1 MADQLGYKL
10 YLIPLPYDWF
20 ACAIRN
26 GVMLQPSVNNR
37 KLHVLVATPSG
48 GLGQGG
54 IDRLMGALKLQ
65 LERQETGDIDVRF
78 IASRGPGHVG
88 LSIFYALGF
97 CLRML
102 AARLVRHADVIHINV
117 ASMGSTYRKIAIA
130 MCARML
136 GIPYVLH
143 LHGAEYRSFWSGDGG
158 FWDRRIRSMFEHA
171 SRIVVLG
178 RVWRDFIA
186 SRAPGAAGNIVIVPN
201 ATEIPLLKHVGGGD
215 SVHILFLGRIGER
228 KGVPQLCD
236 AMGNMKP
243 IGHWRATI
251 AGDGEV
257 EETRARLAELGLTD
271 RVQLPGWVGP
281 DEVAALIASA
291 DVLALPS
298 FAENLP
304 VSVIEGMASG
314 LAVVTTPVG
323 AVEDI
328 VTNEQNGLL
337 VPPGDVVALTTAL
350 MRLVE
355 DPALRTRLGEAAK
368 AVHRE
373 RLEISPFAMALQ
385 RVWRDASTGTRMEA
399 RS

>member
-1 MADQLGYKL
+1 
-10 YLIPLPYDWF
+10 
-20 ACAIRN
+20 
-26 GVMLQPSVNNR
+26 MLQSPLSNP

-48 GLGQGG
+48 GSGQGG
-54 IDRLMGALKLQ
+54 IDRIMGALKR
-65 LERQETGDIDVRF
+65 EFARQEIADIDVRF

-88 LSIFYALGF
+88 LSIFYTLGF
-97 CLRML
+97 CLRMS
-102 AARLVRHADVIHINV
+102 AARFAGSADVVHINV
-117 ASMGSTYRKIAIA
+117 ASTGSTYRKMVIA

-136 GIPYVLH
+136 GISYVLH
-143 LHGAEYRSFWSGDGG
+143 LHGAEYRTFWSGDGG
-158 FWDRRIRSMFEHA
+158 FLDRRIRSMFEHA
-171 SRIVVLG
+171 SRVVVLG
-178 RVWRDFIA
+178 RIWRDFIA

-201 ATEIPLLKHVGGGD
+201 ATETPVLEHVGGGD

-236 AMGNMKP
+236 ALGNMKSV
-243 IGHWRATI
+243 GRWRATI

-257 EETRARLAELGLTD
+257 EETRTRLAQLSLAD

-291 DVLALPS
+291 DVLVLPS

-314 LAVVTTPVG
+314 LAVVATPVG

-328 VTNEQNGLL
+328 LTDEQNGLL
-337 VPPGDVVALTTAL
+337 VPPGDVAALTKAL
-350 MRLVE
+350 TRLVE

-373 RLEISPFAMALQ
+373 RLEIAPFAMALQ
-385 RVWRDASTGTRMEA
+385 RVWRDAASGTRLEA

>member
-1 MADQLGYKL
+1 MLQSPLGNPKL
-10 YLIPLPYDWF
+10 Y
-20 ACAIRN
+20 
-26 GVMLQPSVNNR
+26 
-37 KLHVLVATPSG
+37 VLVATPSG
-48 GLGQGG
+48 GVGQGG

-65 LERQETGDIDVRF
+65 LERQQTTDIDVRF

-88 LSIFYALGF
+88 LSVFYTLGF
-97 CLRML
+97 CLRMF
-102 AARLVRHADVIHINV
+102 AARFAGRADVVHINV
-117 ASMGSTYRKIAIA
+117 ASTGSTYRKMVIA

-143 LHGAEYRSFWSGDGG
+143 LHGAEYRTFWSGDGG
-158 FWDRRIRSMFEHA
+158 FLDRRIRSMFEHA
-171 SRIVVLG
+171 GRVVVLG
-178 RVWRDFIA
+178 RIWRDFIA
-186 SRAPGAAGNIVIVPN
+186 SRAPGAAANIVIVPN
-201 ATEIPLLKHVGGGD
+201 ATETPLLAHVGGGD
-215 SVHILFLGRIGER
+215 GVHILFLGRIGER

-236 AMGNMKP
+236 ALENMKSV
-243 IGHWRATI
+243 GHWRATI

-257 EETRARLAELGLTD
+257 EETRARLTQLSLAD

-281 DEVAALIASA
+281 DEVAGLIASA
-291 DVLALPS
+291 DILALPS

-314 LAVVTTPVG
+314 LAVVATPVG

-337 VPPGDVVALTTAL
+337 VPPGDVAALTNAL
-350 MRLVE
+350 TRLVE
-355 DPALRTRLGEAAK
+355 DPALRARLGAAAK

-373 RLEISPFAMALQ
+373 RLEIAAFAMALQ
-385 RVWRDASTGTRMEA
+385 RVWRDAAISTRLEA

>member
-1 MADQLGYKL
+1 M
-10 YLIPLPYDWF
+10 
-20 ACAIRN
+20 
-26 GVMLQPSVNNR
+26 
-37 KLHVLVATPSG
+37 HVLVATPSG

-65 LERQETGDIDVRF
+65 LERQDSADIDVRF
-78 IASRGPGHVG
+78 IATRGPGHVG
-88 LSIFYALGF
+88 LSVFYTLGF

-102 AARLVRHADVIHINV
+102 AARLAGRADVIHINV
-117 ASMGSTYRKIAIA
+117 ASMGSTYRKLVIAR
-130 MCARML
+130 CARML

-158 FWDRRIRSMFEHA
+158 FLDRRMRSMFEHA
-171 SRIVVLG
+171 SRVVVLG

-186 SRAPGAAGNIVIVPN
+186 GRAPGAAGNIVIVPN
-201 ATEIPLLKHVGGGD
+201 ATETPLLAHVGGGD
-215 SVHILFLGRIGER
+215 SIHILFLGRIGER

-236 AMGNMKP
+236 ALANMKSVE
-243 IGHWRATI
+243 HWRATI

-257 EETRARLAELGLTD
+257 EETRARLMELGLAD

-281 DEVAALIASA
+281 DQVAALIASA
-291 DVLALPS
+291 DILVLPS

-337 VPPGDVVALTTAL
+337 VPPGDVAALTKAL
-350 MRLVE
+350 TRLVE

-373 RLEISPFAMALQ
+373 RLEIAPFAMALQ
-385 RVWRDASTGTRMEA
+385 RVWRDASIGNRLEA
-399 RS
+399 KS

>member
-1 MADQLGYKL
+1 
-10 YLIPLPYDWF
+10 
-20 ACAIRN
+20 
-26 GVMLQPSVNNR
+26 MLQSSVNNR
-37 KLHVLVATPSG
+37 KVHVLVATPSG

-54 IDRLMGALKLQ
+54 IDRLMGALKAQ
-65 LERQETGDIDVRF
+65 LERQGTADIDVRF

-88 LSIFYALGF
+88 LSVFYTLGF
-97 CLRML
+97 CLRIFV
-102 AARLVRHADVIHINV
+102 ARLAGRADVIHINV
-117 ASMGSTYRKIAIA
+117 ASMGSTYRKLVIA

-143 LHGAEYRSFWSGDGG
+143 LHGAEYRTFWSDDGG
-158 FWDRRIRSMFEHA
+158 FLDRRIRSMFEYA
-171 SRIVVLG
+171 SRVVVLG
-178 RVWRDFIA
+178 RIWRDFIA

-201 ATEIPLLKHVGGGD
+201 ATETPVLAHVGGGD

-236 AMGNMKP
+236 ALGNMKSVE
-243 IGHWRATI
+243 HWRATI

-257 EETRARLAELGLTD
+257 EEARARLTQFSLAD

-281 DEVAALIASA
+281 DDVAALIASA
-291 DVLALPS
+291 DILVLPS

-314 LAVVTTPVG
+314 LAVVATPVG

-328 VTNEQNGLL
+328 VTDEQNGLL
-337 VPPGDVVALTTAL
+337 VPPGDVAALTGAL
-350 MRLVE
+350 TRLVE
-355 DPALRTRLGEAAK
+355 DPALRARLGEAAR

-373 RLEISPFAMALQ
+373 RLEIAPFAMALQ
-385 RVWRDASTGTRMEA
+385 GVWRDASIGTRLEA

>member
-1 MADQLGYKL
+1 ML
-10 YLIPLPYDWF
+10 YGWV
-20 ACAIRN
+20 ACVIRN
-26 GVMLQPSVNNR
+26 GVMLQPSASHQ
-37 KLHVLVATPSG
+37 KMHVLVATPSG

-65 LERQETGDIDVRF
+65 LERQDSADIDVRF
-78 IASRGPGHVG
+78 IATRGPGHVG
-88 LSIFYALGF
+88 LSVFYTLGF

-102 AARLVRHADVIHINV
+102 AARLAGRADVIHINV
-117 ASMGSTYRKIAIA
+117 ASMGSTYRKLVIAR
-130 MCARML
+130 CARML

-143 LHGAEYRSFWSGDGG
+143 LHGAEYRSFWRGDGG
-158 FWDRRIRSMFEHA
+158 FLDHRIRSMFEHA
-171 SRIVVLG
+171 SRVVVLG

-186 SRAPGAAGNIVIVPN
+186 GRAPGAAGNIVIVPN
-201 ATEIPLLKHVGGGD
+201 ATETPLLAHVGGGD
-215 SVHILFLGRIGER
+215 GIHILFLGRIGER

-236 AMGNMKP
+236 ALANMKSV
-243 IGHWRATI
+243 GHWRATI

-257 EETRARLAELGLTD
+257 EETRARLTELSLAD

-281 DEVAALIASA
+281 DQVAALIASA
-291 DVLALPS
+291 DILALPS

-328 VTNEQNGLL
+328 VTDEQNGLL
-337 VPPGDVVALTTAL
+337 VPPGDVAALTKAL
-350 MRLVE
+350 TRLVE

-373 RLEISPFAMALQ
+373 RLEIAPFAMALQ
-385 RVWRDASTGTRMEA
+385 RVWRDASIGNRREA